1 MQFWL
6 LFFRQIW
13 REKLPLLSFSF
24 FRRISKEI
32 SRCVCMAVCMA
43 VSLSFSPS
51 LFHSLIVSFLLIL
64 ECNARKM
71 KSHPTITSDTS
82 FGGCTTIS
90 TSIEWL
96 SFPLEDYDQWQI
108 IAREHCWYF
117 IWAPTMLSS
126 SSISFMFIC
135 LLL

>member
-6 LFFRQIW
+6 LFFTQIW
-13 REKLPLLSFSF
+13 REKLPLLSFSIF
-24 FRRISKEI
+24 LGEI
-32 SRCVCMAVCMA
+32 LKRLVVLSLTL
-43 VSLSFSPS
+43 SLSLFLS
-51 LFHSLIVSFLLIL
+51 LALSLTHRSHRSFLVIL

-117 IWAPTMLSS
+117 ISAPTMLSS
-126 SSISFMFIC
+126 FSISFMFIC
-135 LLL
+135 LRL